1 MITSD
6 IKALMLKLNDCSSM
20 ALQNAIGM
28 CVSRTHYEITV
39 EHFLYKLLEDTESDC
54 SIIVAKTGIDSAR
67 LQKLIL
73 QALEEHK
80 SGNSA
85 KPVFSPQLLDLI
97 QYSWLISSIDLSE
110 RKIRSGAILIA
121 YLTKIILYSSGYY
134 SDLFKEIDR
143 DALIKSFADYTV
155 SSKENLNLDDSGA
168 GTGASLNG
176 VKTGGV
182 DGFINQFCTD
192 FTELAKTGKID
203 PVFGR
208 DEELRLIIEILGRR
222 RKNNPIC
229 VGEPGVGKTSI
240 VEGLALRVVH
250 DDVPDLLKGMRVL
263 GLDMGALEAGAGV
276 KGEFEKR
283 LRGVINEIKSST
295 QKTILFIDEAHMLI
309 GAGGAAGGNDAA
321 NLLKPSL
328 ARGELRTIA
337 ATTWK
342 EYKKYF
348 EKDPAL
354 VRRFQLV
361 KLDEPSLSDATLILR
376 GIKEHYEKEHQVTIR
391 DAAVEAAVILSD
403 RYITDRF
410 LPDKAIDLLDTSCS
424 RIKINLSAKP
434 GLLDDK
440 EREID
445 ALKRN
450 LTALE
455 RDRLNGI
462 SIDEEQYTNLLQD
475 KELLEAEA
483 KKIHERWLEEK
494 RIAEEIIN
502 IRQELFASKED
513 KKKLEELSAK
523 LRDAENR
530 LIVIQQPE
538 ALIRIDVDEDVVAE
552 VVSDWTGVPLGK
564 MQRDESSILIDLEER
579 LKESIKGQDHA
590 LHLVADSIRAAK
602 SGLKNANQPIAVFLF
617 VGPSGTGK
625 TECSQA
631 LADLIFGNRKNIVT
645 INMSEFQESH
655 TASRLLGS
663 PPGYVGYGEGGM
675 LTEAVR
681 QRPYSVVLLDEAEKA
696 HLDVLNVF
704 YQVFDKGI
712 VNDGEGKE
720 INFKNTIIILT
731 SNLASDVIQEMT
743 GDKGNG
749 EIPLTNIISAINP
762 VLSAYFKPAL
772 LARMTVVPFFSLD
785 SKAMYGIVEQKLQ
798 NIKNTLFTNNKMVLT
813 YSSQVVETIVSRCV
827 EVESGARNIDFILNG
842 NVLPKLS
849 KTIIMH
855 AGSGKMPEKV
865 NIDVSGDGEFSF
877 TFGGEFLAPVKKTRK
892 KKAEG
897 KKD

>member
-97 QYSWLISSIDLSE
+97 QDSWLISSIDLSD

-176 VKTGGV
+176 VKTDGV

-348 EKDPAL
+348 
-354 VRRFQLV
+354 
-361 KLDEPSLSDATLILR
+361 
-376 GIKEHYEKEHQVTIR
+376 
-391 DAAVEAAVILSD
+391 
-403 RYITDRF
+403 
-410 LPDKAIDLLDTSCS
+410 LLLH
-424 RIKINLSAKP
+424 RPKP
-434 GLLDDK
+434 
-440 EREID
+440 I
-445 ALKRN
+445 
-450 LTALE
+450 
-455 RDRLNGI
+455 
-462 SIDEEQYTNLLQD
+462 LQD
-475 KELLEAEA
+475 
-483 KKIHERWLEEK
+483 
-494 RIAEEIIN
+494 
-502 IRQELFASKED
+502 
-513 KKKLEELSAK
+513 
-523 LRDAENR
+523 
-530 LIVIQQPE
+530 
-538 ALIRIDVDEDVVAE
+538 
-552 VVSDWTGVPLGK
+552 
-564 MQRDESSILIDLEER
+564 
-579 LKESIKGQDHA
+579 
-590 LHLVADSIRAAK
+590 
-602 SGLKNANQPIAVFLF
+602 
-617 VGPSGTGK
+617 
-625 TECSQA
+625 
-631 LADLIFGNRKNIVT
+631 
-645 INMSEFQESH
+645 
-655 TASRLLGS
+655 
-663 PPGYVGYGEGGM
+663 
-675 LTEAVR
+675 
-681 QRPYSVVLLDEAEKA
+681 
-696 HLDVLNVF
+696 
-704 YQVFDKGI
+704 
-712 VNDGEGKE
+712 
-720 INFKNTIIILT
+720 
-731 SNLASDVIQEMT
+731 
-743 GDKGNG
+743 
-749 EIPLTNIISAINP
+749 
-762 VLSAYFKPAL
+762 
-772 LARMTVVPFFSLD
+772 
-785 SKAMYGIVEQKLQ
+785 
-798 NIKNTLFTNNKMVLT
+798 
-813 YSSQVVETIVSRCV
+813 
-827 EVESGARNIDFILNG
+827 
-842 NVLPKLS
+842 
-849 KTIIMH
+849 
-855 AGSGKMPEKV
+855 
-865 NIDVSGDGEFSF
+865 
-877 TFGGEFLAPVKKTRK
+877 
-892 KKAEG
+892 
-897 KKD
+897 